1 MHVPAELRAR
11 LAEEYSAVTPLPS
24 PAARAL
30 WAAPF
35 AVLALLAPAI
45 WFNVR
50 SDAGQLGWMMG
61 WGASLFQAGL
71 GFSLIAAAL
80 RESIPGRAWTPAA
93 LAAWIAAPV
102 AVLAGVTLVSWQ
114 LSLVPLQRAF
124 WFIGAV
130 CLSSSAAAALP
141 VVAIAN
147 VLAARAYPTRPAI
160 TGLLAGLGAGLI
172 GDAGWRMFCHFSEP
186 SHVLAAHAGG
196 VALAAAAGAVLAVT
210 LRKPVR

>member
-1 MHVPAELRAR
+1 MHVPAELRAQ
-11 LAEEYSAVTPLPS
+11 LADEYRAVTPLPS

-35 AVLALLAPAI
+35 AALALLAPPI

-102 AVLAGVTLVSWQ
+102 AVLAAVTLVSWQ
-114 LSLVPLQRAF
+114 LSLVPLQRGF

-130 CLSSSAAAALP
+130 CLSSSAATALP

-172 GDAGWRMFCHFSEP
+172 ADAGWRMFCHFSEP